1 MKYGLVNAL
10 LPAVDLLWPDS
21 YQLGSTE
28 HGYNTS

>member
-10 LPAVDLLWPDS
+10 LPEVDQLWSDS
-21 YQLGSTE
+21 YQVGSTE